1 MTGVVASPAAAAE
14 ERTMAHAKPAQ
25 EASLDGMHGGAATTF
40 THPRGWFSID
50 LPAGWTVASQSEGSL
65 AINPGLTRADTL
77 DALIAVTYGEL
88 DPGLA
93 GASVTDAF
101 QRIRPMLLRDW
112 QAQGIELVDDGA
124 PPQAV
129 ALARAPGLVTQWRG
143 RAGGRDVQAWI
154 GGVVQDGHYLA
165 VLSVIVA
172 GQEARFL
179 PGVKR
184 LFHSLQ
190 PRPPRRDP
198 AIERALEG
206 AQFSASD
213 MRPGGSF
220 TTVFEFSA
228 GNRIKKTMIA
238 SGRGAV
244 LGGGASEEWGSY
256 EVLGNEVH
264 LSFRDETDALVM
276 TIEQGR
282 IVGLQREG
290 RTYRRR

>member
-1 MTGVVASPAAAAE
+1 VTPAAA
-14 ERTMAHAKPAQ
+14 RAQ
-25 EASLDGMHGGAATTF
+25 AGPQLEATAIAAQIAPLDGMHRGAVTTF
-40 THPRGWFSID
+40 VHPRGWFSID
-50 LPAGWTVASQSEGSL
+50 LPAGWTVASQSEDGL
-65 AINPGLTRADTL
+65 AINPGLTQADTL
-77 DALIAVTYGEL
+77 DALVAVTYGEL
-88 DPGLA
+88 DPDLTGSTL
-93 GASVTDAF
+93 TDAF
-101 QRIRPMLLRDW
+101 RRTRPLLLRDLH
-112 QAQGIELVDDGA
+112 AQGVEIADDGA
-124 PPQAV
+124 QPQPV
-129 ALARAPGLVTQWRG
+129 ALAHAPGLVKQWRG

-165 VLSVIVA
+165 VLSVIVV

-184 LFHSLQ
+184 LLYSLQ

-220 TTVFEFSA
+220 TTVFEFST
-228 GNRIKKTMIA
+228 GNRVKKTMIA

-256 EVLGNEVH
+256 GVLGDEVH
-264 LSFRDETDALVM
+264 LSFRDETDALLL

-282 IVGLQREG
+282 IVGLQRDG
-290 RTYRRR
+290 RLYRRR

>member
-1 MTGVVASPAAAAE
+1 MIVAFGAAAAE

-25 EASLDGMHGGAATTF
+25 EASLDGMHRGAVTTF

-50 LPAGWTVASQSEGSL
+50 LPAGWTVSSQSEGGL
-65 AINPGLTRADTL
+65 AINPGLTRTDTL

-88 DPGLA
+88 DSGLA
-93 GASVTDAF
+93 GATVTDAF
-101 QRIRPMLLRDW
+101 RSVRPILLRDL
-112 QAQGIELVDDGA
+112 QAQGIEIADDGA
-124 PPQAV
+124 PPHAV
-129 ALARAPGLVTQWRG
+129 TLAHAPGLVKQWSG

-184 LFHSLQ
+184 LLYSLQ

-228 GNRIKKTMIA
+228 GNRIRKTMIA

-256 EVLGNEVH
+256 EVFGDEVR
-264 LSFRDETDALVM
+264 LSFRDETDALLL

-282 IVGLQREG
+282 IVGLQRDG
-290 RTYRRR
+290 RIYRRR

>member
-1 MTGVVASPAAAAE
+1 MHHGAVMTFV
-14 ERTMAHAKPAQ
+14 
-25 EASLDGMHGGAATTF
+25 
-40 THPRGWFSID
+40 HPRGWFSID
-50 LPAGWTVASQSEGSL
+50 LPAGWTVASQSEDGL
-65 AINPGLTRADTL
+65 AINPGLTQADTL
-77 DALIAVTYGEL
+77 DALVAVFFGEL

-93 GASVTDAF
+93 RATATEAFGSV
-101 QRIRPMLLRDW
+101 RPMLLRDL
-112 QAQGIELVDDGA
+112 QAQGIEIADDGA
-124 PPQAV
+124 PPQPA
-129 ALARAPGLVTQWRG
+129 ALAHAPGLVKQWRG
-143 RAGGRDVQAWI
+143 RAGGRDVQSWI

-165 VLSVIVA
+165 VLSVIIA

-184 LFHSLQ
+184 LLYSLQ

-206 AQFSASD
+206 AEFSASD

-220 TTVFEFSA
+220 TTVFEFGA

-256 EVLGNEVH
+256 EVIGDEVH
-264 LSFRDETDALVM
+264 LSFRGETDALVM
-276 TIEQGR
+276 AIEQGR
-282 IVGLQREG
+282 IVGLQRDG
-290 RTYRRR
+290 RIYRRR